1 MNVTL
6 TEEKPRTIVQTA
18 MRIAPK
24 IVLLFLPL
32 LIGPMVFVAVTA
44 SVSARSGITDVATSL
59 LQFKAEELARY
70 ATSQYQ
76 LLEQNNL
83 LQEQEFVDA
92 SRQSI
97 ASHAQGLVRRES
109 ELVLAAD
116 DQGEVAFTTEEV
128 ALSEEEQNALAELVA
143 ESTAGWQQ
151 LSLGG
156 TSRVGYVVPFEPFGW
171 SFLITDATAAFYSSV
186 DTIFRRSSI
195 ILVASLLATTLLL
208 ILFSGY
214 ITRPL
219 KQIVQAMRD
228 IVETGELSRRVKVQ
242 FDDET
247 GELGSNFNR
256 MTSALEHAYGEI
268 KNYALQ
274 AAVAER
280 REKKIRHVFQKYVPN
295 QVIEQFFASPESMLV
310 GQERELA
317 ILFSDIRG
325 FTTLSEGLSPSNL
338 VESLNRYFSKMVEV
352 IMQQQGVVDKY
363 IGDAIMA
370 FFGAPAPDE
379 ESCFHAVSAALDMLD
394 ALNEF
399 NRTQKTQGRPVFK
412 IGIGINYGDVT
423 IGNIG
428 SEKKMDYTV
437 IGDMVNLAS
446 RLEGLNKSYMEPIII
461 SEPVQ
466 QELDG
471 RIPARMIDRVVVKGK
486 SRPVAIF
493 GVRRELS
500 ESEEEAWKLH
510 SRGLELYY
518 GKDFPAA
525 ADHFKAELQLLP
537 EDKPAQIFLQR
548 CEKLME
554 QELPQGWTGVVTLT
568 EK

>member
-1 MNVTL
+1 M
-6 TEEKPRTIVQTA
+6 K
-18 MRIAPK
+18 IAPK

-32 LIGPMVFVAVTA
+32 LIGPMVFVAVSA
-44 SVSARSGITDVATSL
+44 SVSARTGITAVATNL
-59 LQFKAEELARY
+59 LQFKAEELGRY
-70 ATSQYQ
+70 ATNQYR
-76 LLEQNNL
+76 LLEQNEL
-83 LQEQEFVDA
+83 LEEEEFVDA
-92 SRQSI
+92 SKQSI
-97 ASHAQGLVRRES
+97 ASHAEGLVRRES
-109 ELVLAAD
+109 ELVLAVD
-116 DQGEVAFTTEEV
+116 EEGNVVFSTGEIEIREGERGELRELLAGNV
-128 ALSEEEQNALAELVA
+128 SGWEQL
-143 ESTAGWQQ
+143 T
-151 LSLGG
+151 LGD

-171 SFLITDATAAFYSSV
+171 SFLITDETAAFYSPV
-186 DTIFRRSSI
+186 ETIFRRSTI
-195 ILVASLLATTLLL
+195 ILVASLVATTLLL
-208 ILFSGY
+208 VLFSTY

-228 IVETGELSRRVKVQ
+228 IVDTGELSRRVKVQ
-242 FDDET
+242 YADET
-247 GELGSNFNR
+247 GELGSSFNR

-280 REKKIRHVFQKYVPN
+280 REKKIRNVFQKYVPN

-325 FTTLSEGLSPSNL
+325 FTTLSEGLTPSNL

-379 ESCFHAVSAALDMLD
+379 ESCFHAVGAALDMLD
-394 ALNEF
+394 ALEEF
-399 NRTQKTQGRPVFK
+399 NETQKAQGRPVFK
-412 IGIGINYGDVT
+412 IGIGINFGDVT

-461 SEPVQ
+461 SEPVKR
-466 QELDG
+466 ELGG
-471 RIPARMIDRVVVKGK
+471 RFPCRMVDRVVVKGK
-486 SRPVAIF
+486 SRPVAIY
-493 GVRRELS
+493 GVRRELTV
-500 ESEEEAWKLH
+500 SEEEAWKLH
-510 SRGLELYY
+510 HRGLELYY
-518 GKDFPAA
+518 ERDFRAA
-525 ADHFKAELQLLP
+525 ADHFKAELELLP
-537 EDKPAQIFLQR
+537 GDKPAHIFLER
-548 CEKLME
+548 AETLME
-554 QELPQGWTGVVTLT
+554 TELPEGWTGVVTLT